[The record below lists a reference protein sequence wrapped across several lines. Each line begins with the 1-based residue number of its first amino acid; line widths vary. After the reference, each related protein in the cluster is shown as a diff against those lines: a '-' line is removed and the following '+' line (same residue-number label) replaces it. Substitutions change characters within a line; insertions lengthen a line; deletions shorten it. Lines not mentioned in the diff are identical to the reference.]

1 MVSAEQPSRE
11 SLAPSR
17 GTAGRLRAGPRQEA
31 RRDPGA
37 RPLVFADPVFD
48 PAERARALAELPDHR
63 LEFVGR
69 VEQRGL
75 ILSAV

>member
-1 MVSAEQPSRE
+1 MESLEQPSRT
-11 SLAPSR
+11 R
-17 GTAGRLRAGPRQEA
+17 GCEQALRQVA

-37 RPLVFADPVFD
+37 RPLVGFADPVFD
-48 PAERARALAELPDHR
+48 PAERARALAELYHR

-69 VEQRGL
+69 VEQRRRGF